1 MHKTSND
8 NILLQ
13 LHILLLFSFLL
24 PSSFSY
30 ILTQKKNASLW
41 VENTCYI
48 RSKTILFIFFW
59 VMCYNIKIFPIIHIA
74 GGGNFERM
82 KPSLN
87 SFHFKLPLLFYQ
99 RVCTLP
105 ILSFLIKSNLKKNS
119 FWEIKVVF
127 KNSNKQKQLFK
138 S

>member
-48 RSKTILFIFFW
+48 GSKTILFIFFW
-59 VMCYNIKIFPIIHIA
+59 VMCYSIKIYPIIHIA
-74 GGGNFERM
+74 GGGNFARM

-87 SFHFKLPLLFYQ
+87 SLHFKLPLLFYQ

-119 FWEIKVVF
+119 FWEFKVVF